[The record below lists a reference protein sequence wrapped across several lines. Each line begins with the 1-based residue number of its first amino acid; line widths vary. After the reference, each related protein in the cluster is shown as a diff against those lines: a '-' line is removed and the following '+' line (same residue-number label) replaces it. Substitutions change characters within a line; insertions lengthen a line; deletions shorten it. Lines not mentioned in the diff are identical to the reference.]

1 MGLIDGGETH
11 VFSALDTATRT
22 ASVNAAADMYAK
34 FDGPPRARPT
44 MVPDLSAITA
54 DVLDPPQSTQR
65 KSDMRQVV
73 KVALRTRQPTRLCTA
88 MSTHHLL
95 INEAIMKLV
104 LYQSQ
109 SEVSRNDLSEYG
121 ELEVG
126 K

>member
-1 MGLIDGGETH
+1 
-11 VFSALDTATRT
+11 
-22 ASVNAAADMYAK
+22 
-34 FDGPPRARPT
+34 

-73 KVALRTRQPTRLCTA
+73 KVALRTRQPTRLYTATRCTEH
-88 MSTHHLL
+88 SPLV
-95 INEAIMKLV
+95 NEAIMKLV